1 MQRERETVRGVN
13 VDGRNIGRNEH
24 EKESTNGVCECQN
37 NQRPQKRHF
46 FFYQQDTDTTFSLS
60 LAVSLC
66 VCVLQAKMNKE
77 KKWKKQNATES
88 LIFLKLALLYFFKL
102 NAPSMLFFFFSFT
115 IFLGDLNR
123 AGPIYVEAQ
132 GPILY
137 PIHLRGERARG
148 RIESF
153 LFQLFNYYLF
163 KFVLIYLIRRVTNKD
178 MFFDKSVWISIW

>member
-1 MQRERETVRGVN
+1 MPEQSKAT
-13 VDGRNIGRNEH
+13 
-24 EKESTNGVCECQN
+24 KT
-37 NQRPQKRHF
+37 PF
-46 FFYQQDTDTTFSLS
+46 FFLPTRYRYYFLSLS
-60 LAVSLC
+60 VSLC

-178 MFFDKSVWISIW
+178 MFFDKSVWISIWQIDVFWWINTWKLIVWHTPW